1 MFILIDTKNA
11 SHIAISV
18 PRQGADRSLPA
29 ILGML
34 EGNAVFIDMGGY
46 GRPTEKVKP
55 KITIELGNELSF
67 DNRSEHLYILNPD
80 SQCVLGDSFDPH
92 TPELVVS
99 YMKAIDEKDKAINA
113 LRVELAH
120 VKQQLEK
127 CNTAYNEAC
136 RFVQES

>member
-1 MFILIDTKNA
+1 MFILIDAKGA

-18 PRQGADRSLPA
+18 PQEGADCSLPA
-29 ILGML
+29 IVGML
-34 EGNAVFIDMGGY
+34 EENAVFLGMSYSG
-46 GRPTEKVKP
+46 PTQKVKP

-67 DNRSEHLYILNPD
+67 ENRAEELYVLNPD
-80 SQCVLGDSFDPH
+80 SQCVLRRSLDPH

-99 YMKAIDEKDKAINA
+99 YKKAMEEKDKAMNA

-120 VKQQLEK
+120 VKQKLEE
-127 CNTAYNEAC
+127 CNTAYDEAC

>member
-18 PRQGADRSLPA
+18 PQEGADRSLPA
-29 ILGML
+29 IVGML
-34 EGNAVFIDMGGY
+34 EGNAVFLDMGGY

-99 YMKAIDEKDKAINA
+99 YKKAIDEKDKAMNA

-120 VKQQLEK
+120 VKRKLEEYQ
-127 CNTAYNEAC
+127 AALQDQ
-136 RFVQES
+136 QES

>member
-1 MFILIDTKNA
+1 MFILIDAKGA

-18 PRQGADRSLPA
+18 PQEGADCSLPA
-29 ILGML
+29 IVGML
-34 EGNAVFIDMGGY
+34 EENAVFLGMSYSG
-46 GRPTEKVKP
+46 PTQKVKP

-67 DNRSEHLYILNPD
+67 ENRAEELYILNPD
-80 SQCVLGDSFDPH
+80 SQCVLRRSLDPH

-99 YMKAIDEKDKAINA
+99 YKKAMEEKDKAMNA

-120 VKQQLEK
+120 VKQQLEE